1 MSHGAGLN
9 AISSPGTVS
18 QVAGLKRLNPNMR
31 GPGGGRGD
39 AGGVPVPRGSRRGPA
54 APRGRRTKS
63 NRLQTMRG
71 AALMDRSADQWD
83 GRTGGRPRGTANGR
97 LQEAGLRGPTFINE
111 RVCVYGAET
120 ARVVTL
126 MSVPHPGS
134 SSIGGVGL
142 VGLSPQSLEGLGYRL
157 GPRAGAHRWPP
168 HRRVGA
174 RPLPT
179 MLVGV

>member
-1 MSHGAGLN
+1 MAGQQ
-9 AISSPGTVS
+9 ARPAE
-18 QVAGLKRLNPNMR
+18 QPM
-31 GPGGGRGD
+31 GGFRGRGY
-39 AGGVPVPRGSRRGPA
+39 A
-54 APRGRRTKS
+54 A
-63 NRLQTMRG
+63 RLL
-71 AALMDRSADQWD
+71 LMSVC
-83 GRTGGRPRGTANGR
+83 
-97 LQEAGLRGPTFINE
+97 
-111 RVCVYGAET
+111 VCVYGAET

-134 SSIGGVGL
+134 SSIGGFGL

-157 GPRAGAHRWPP
+157 GPLAGAHHWPP